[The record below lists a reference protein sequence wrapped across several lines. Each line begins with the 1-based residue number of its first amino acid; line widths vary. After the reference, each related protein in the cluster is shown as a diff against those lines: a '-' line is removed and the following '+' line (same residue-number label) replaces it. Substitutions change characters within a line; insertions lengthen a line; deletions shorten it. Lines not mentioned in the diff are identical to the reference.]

1 MVEVVELAKLHRT
14 LDQLRTCVGDVRS
27 RYGDTPVVR
36 RLIGDVDRIDIDASE
51 LDAVRLPSPPAA
63 ETGIQ
68 FIEDKPIDPALWAD
82 ADDEGVGG
90 YHGGGMP
97 R

>member
-14 LDQLRTCVGDVRS
+14 LDQLRTCVADVRS

-36 RLIGDVDRIDIDASE
+36 RLLGDVDRIDIDASE
-51 LDAVRLPSPPAA
+51 LDAVRLPARPPVEAI
-63 ETGIQ
+63 E

-90 YHGGGMP
+90 YHGGGTP

>member
-1 MVEVVELAKLHRT
+1 
-14 LDQLRTCVGDVRS
+14 VGDLRS

-36 RLIGDVDRIDIDASE
+36 RLLGDVERIDIDASE
-51 LDAVRLPSPPAA
+51 LDTVRLPAKPAA
-63 ETGIQ
+63 ENAIQ